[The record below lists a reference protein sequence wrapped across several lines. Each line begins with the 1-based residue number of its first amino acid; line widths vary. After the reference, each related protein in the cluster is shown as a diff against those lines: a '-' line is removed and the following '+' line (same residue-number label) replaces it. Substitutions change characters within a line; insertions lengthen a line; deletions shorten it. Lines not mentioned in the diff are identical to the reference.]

1 MSSIQNNLI
10 APNFTSRDA
19 VILYNKQPFKR
30 KRKYKPK
37 PKVEI
42 KIEDDTAEGRK
53 MKRRSSRKSLK
64 KIQKMNEESESNV
77 SSNTS
82 TLTNMTIEDIE
93 ASMLGQEL
101 NIEFSNIAKQARLR
115 YQEYMTA
122 RNRKVATNEY
132 GEIDAKLNK
141 YHGRK
146 DYVLILSGRMLLYI
160 IYCALNICGS
170 DIQLTD
176 LLRFTREGILS
187 YYNFRK
193 LLPERLE
200 DVKLSLTKY
209 HSLEYKSHQ
218 TFLFDLNSFLVHF
231 PDIRKS
237 LKLPNLMVLAK
248 RYIED
253 LCLPSALLNYVEKL
267 MEMLPSKLSFNSF
280 IPGYEARAIA
290 YILFIL
296 KLIFGLDGFRE
307 KEISNSARKI
317 NFKLKHLGISKRL
330 FNFEVWREFIEYRE
344 IILTKYY
351 YPTIFN
357 HEYKLDQPYE
367 NYTSMLDIVQ
377 PVTFNVYNT
386 EEKLSKFHKT
396 VIHKKA
402 VTKELLH
409 KLLNLH
415 DEKPSAHLDFECS
428 FTPLK
433 DAYQVILESPLESKI
448 NTNLVTDF
456 TNDILEY
463 YFDPEELENLF
474 VELQIPLVTKP
485 ATFPKNF
492 CMEAPFSMAMVPTSM
507 NHSIELSHDTIE
519 DKKWIKNLIKQEK
532 ENRKSKEDKKVIYH
546 IKAKAD
552 LIKKRYKLRKSIKK
566 FNKKNNKA
574 VDDEIDLEFDEIL
587 DTDGTFYDSTENE
600 YLTFV
605 HPDWNL
611 WHRKMRMNMNKFKKF
626 TEAIKALP
634 KPMVWLLNTASKV
647 IHQSPESIY
656 FHLIT
661 LENEFT
667 DFYKPMELNDN
678 ELKAR
683 FTDPKIIKRNLHCWM

>member
-1 MSSIQNNLI
+1 M
-10 APNFTSRDA
+10 
-19 VILYNKQPFKR
+19 ILYNKQPIQR

-53 MKRRSSRKSLK
+53 IKKRSSRKSLR
-64 KIQKMNEESESNV
+64 KIQKMNEESESNI

-82 TLTNMTIEDIE
+82 SLTNMTIEDIE

-115 YQEYMTA
+115 YQNYMTA
-122 RNRKVATNEY
+122 RNRKVVKNEY
-132 GEIDAKLNK
+132 GEIDARLNK
-141 YHGRK
+141 YHGHK
-146 DYVLILSGRMLLYI
+146 DYVLILSGRLLLNI
-160 IYCALNICGS
+160 LYCALNICGS

-176 LLRFTREGILS
+176 LLRFAREGFLS
-187 YYNFRK
+187 YYNFKK
-193 LLPERLE
+193 LLPERFD

-218 TFLFDLNSFLVHF
+218 TFLFDLNYFLVHF
-231 PDIRKS
+231 PDIRRS

-267 MEMLPSKLSFNSF
+267 MELMPSKLSFNSF
-280 IPGYEARAIA
+280 IPSYEARAIA
-290 YILFIL
+290 YILFVL

-317 NFKLKHLGISKRL
+317 NFKLKHFGISKRL
-330 FNFEVWREFIEYRE
+330 FNFEDWREFIEYRE

-351 YPTIFN
+351 YPSIYN
-357 HEYKLDQPYE
+357 ADYKLDQPYE
-367 NYTSMLDIVQ
+367 NYTSMLHTVQ

-386 EEKLSKFHKT
+386 DEKLSKFHKT
-396 VIHKKA
+396 AIHKKA

-415 DEKPSAHLDFECS
+415 DEKPSAHLNFECS
-428 FTPLK
+428 LTPLK
-433 DAYQVILESPLESKI
+433 DAYQVILQSPLQASI

-456 TNDILEY
+456 TDDILEY
-463 YFDPEELENLF
+463 YFDPEQLENVF
-474 VELQIPLVTKP
+474 VELQIVLVSKP

-492 CMEAPFSMAMVPTSM
+492 CMEKPLTMNMNPNLMNKSMK
-507 NHSIELSHDTIE
+507 LSHETID

-532 ENRKSKEDKKVIYH
+532 ENRRKKETNKVTYH

-552 LIKKRYKLRKSIKK
+552 LIKKRYKLRKSIRKRNQK
-566 FNKKNNKA
+566 NKETINA
-574 VDDEIDLEFDEIL
+574 EIELEYDEIL
-587 DTDGTFYDSTENE
+587 DTDETFYDSANYE

-605 HPDWNL
+605 CPDFNL
-611 WHRKMRMNMNKFKKF
+611 WHRKMRININIIKKF
-626 TEAIKALP
+626 TEAVKTLP
-634 KPMVWLLNTASKV
+634 KSMVWLLNAASKV

-667 DFYKPMELNDN
+667 DYYKPMELTNN
-678 ELKAR
+678 ELKPKY
-683 FTDPKIIKRNLHCWM
+683 TDPNIIRRTLHGWM